1 MKNYL
6 LLSILCLA
14 GILMSCTQKHTRY
27 RIGVSQCSDD
37 EWRHKMNNE
46 IVREA
51 LFYDGVEVEIRTAKD
66 NNRNQIA
73 DIKYFID
80 KKVDLLIVA
89 PNEAAAITP
98 VVEKAY
104 RQGIPV
110 VVIDRKILSDKYTAF
125 VGADNYEIGKDV
137 GQYILNRLHGKG
149 KVLEITGLEGS
160 TPAMERHKGLTDVL
174 KEEPGIEI
182 TASVDGAWLQS
193 VAGEKMDSVFQT
205 NKNIDLVFAQNDR
218 MAIGAY
224 LSARQQQLEK
234 EMLFVGIDALPGKEY
249 GVEQII
255 NGVLDA
261 TFIYPTGGDKVVQVA
276 MDILEKRPYERET
289 KLSTALVDKTN
300 ARVMQLQTDHITEQD
315 GKIERLNNQVNE
327 YLSRYSA
334 QTMFLYAC
342 LIILLLFAALLAI
355 IVRAY
360 WTKNRM
366 NMELSRQKKK
376 LEEQRDQLISLS
388 KQLEEATHAKLV
400 FFTNVSHDFRTPL
413 TLVAD
418 PVEQLL
424 EDKALTPRQ
433 QSLLKVVHKNV
444 HILLRLVNQ
453 ILDFRKYE
461 NDKLELVRANM
472 NLRVQ
477 LQEWSHSFQTLALKK
492 HIHFVLEVNDDR
504 ADYLMAVDAEKM
516 ERVYFNL
523 LSNAFKFTPEN
534 GTITV
539 TLSTLTKE
547 EGGRYARLVV
557 ADTGSGISV
566 QHIRHIFD
574 RFYQID
580 VNHAGSGIG
589 LALAKAFVEL
599 HGGEITVDS
608 VEGKGTVF
616 TVDIP
621 MTLVEE
627 PSADLVQEPRITQ
640 QTVVEELEDMET
652 EEQIPDENKECIL
665 IIDDNADVRDYVK
678 SLLKEEYTVI
688 EAPDGR
694 AGLKKAMKYVPDAI
708 ICDVMMPVMDGLECC
723 RKLKTELQTSH
734 IPVMLLTAC
743 SLDEQ
748 RIQGFECGA
757 DSYISKPFN
766 SKLLLVRLRNLMD
779 NHKRLK
785 QFFGDKT
792 TLSKEPVSDVDKGFV
807 DRFRELIEENLAD
820 SELSVEDLGSKM
832 GLSRVQLYRKIKAL
846 TNYSPNELVRIA
858 RLKKAASLL
867 ASSEKTISEITYEVG
882 FTSPSY
888 FTKCY
893 KEYFGESP
901 TDFLKRR
908 G

>member
-261 TFIYPTGGDKVVQVA
+261 TFIYPTGGDKIVQVA
-276 MDILEKRPYERET
+276 MDILEKRPYERDT

-621 MTLVEE
+621 MTVVEE

-748 RIQGFECGA
+748 QIQGFECGA

-893 KEYFGESP
+893 KDYFGESP

>member
-51 LFYDGVEVEIRTAKD
+51 LFYDGVEVEMRTAKD

-276 MDILEKRPYERET
+276 MDILEKRPYERDT

-300 ARVMQLQTDHITEQD
+300 AQVMQLQTDHITEQD

-599 HGGEITVDS
+599 HGGEITADS

-621 MTLVEE
+621 MTVVEE

-792 TLSKEPVSDVDKGFV
+792 TLSKESVSDVDKGFV

>member
-1 MKNYL
+1 MPEIHFKCLKKLFEETGMESSMIFPTCVVLFFQQMFVSLAVTFYLCVSINILRNMKNYL

-276 MDILEKRPYERET
+276 MDILEKRPYERDT

-599 HGGEITVDS
+599 HGGEITADS

-621 MTLVEE
+621 MTVVEE

-640 QTVVEELEDMET
+640 QTVV
-652 EEQIPDENKECIL
+652 
-665 IIDDNADVRDYVK
+665 
-678 SLLKEEYTVI
+678 
-688 EAPDGR
+688 
-694 AGLKKAMKYVPDAI
+694 
-708 ICDVMMPVMDGLECC
+708 
-723 RKLKTELQTSH
+723 
-734 IPVMLLTAC
+734 
-743 SLDEQ
+743 
-748 RIQGFECGA
+748 
-757 DSYISKPFN
+757 
-766 SKLLLVRLRNLMD
+766 
-779 NHKRLK
+779 
-785 QFFGDKT
+785 
-792 TLSKEPVSDVDKGFV
+792 
-807 DRFRELIEENLAD
+807 
-820 SELSVEDLGSKM
+820 
-832 GLSRVQLYRKIKAL
+832 
-846 TNYSPNELVRIA
+846 
-858 RLKKAASLL
+858 
-867 ASSEKTISEITYEVG
+867 
-882 FTSPSY
+882 
-888 FTKCY
+888 
-893 KEYFGESP
+893 
-901 TDFLKRR
+901 
-908 G
+908 

>member
-276 MDILEKRPYERET
+276 MDILEKRPYERDT

-300 ARVMQLQTDHITEQD
+300 AWVMQLQTDHITEQD

-388 KQLEEATHAKLV
+388 KQLEEASHAKLV

-599 HGGEITVDS
+599 HGGEITADS

-621 MTLVEE
+621 MTVVEE

-792 TLSKEPVSDVDKGFV
+792 TLSKESVSDVDKGFV

-820 SELSVEDLGSKM
+820 SELSVEDLGGKM

>member
-276 MDILEKRPYERET
+276 MDILEKRPYERDT

-599 HGGEITVDS
+599 HGGEITADS

-621 MTLVEE
+621 MTVVEE

-665 IIDDNADVRDYVK
+665 IIDDNADVRDYMK

-792 TLSKEPVSDVDKGFV
+792 TLSKESVSDVDKGFV

>member
-276 MDILEKRPYERET
+276 MDILEKRPYERDT

-621 MTLVEE
+621 MTVVEE

-846 TNYSPNELVRIA
+846 TNYSPNELRIA

-893 KEYFGESP
+893 KDYFGESP

>member
-276 MDILEKRPYERET
+276 MDILEKRPYERDT

-388 KQLEEATHAKLV
+388 KKLEEAPHAKLV
-400 FFTNVSHDFRTPL
+400 FFTNVSHDIRPPL

-599 HGGEITVDS
+599 HGGEITADS

-621 MTLVEE
+621 MTVVEE

-792 TLSKEPVSDVDKGFV
+792 TLSKESVSDVDKGFV

>member
-14 GILMSCTQKHTRY
+14 GILMSCTQTHTRY

-276 MDILEKRPYERET
+276 MDILEKRPYERDT

-599 HGGEITVDS
+599 HGGEITADS

-621 MTLVEE
+621 MTVVEE

-792 TLSKEPVSDVDKGFV
+792 TLSKESVSDVDKGFV

>member
-46 IVREA
+46 IVRED

-276 MDILEKRPYERET
+276 MDILEKRPYERDT

-599 HGGEITVDS
+599 HGGEITADS

-621 MTLVEE
+621 MTVVEE

-792 TLSKEPVSDVDKGFV
+792 TLSKESVSDVDKGFV

-820 SELSVEDLGSKM
+820 SELSVEDLGGKM

>member
-276 MDILEKRPYERET
+276 MDILEKRPYERDT

-621 MTLVEE
+621 MTVVEE

-708 ICDVMMPVMDGLECC
+708 ICDVMMPVMDGLVCC

-893 KEYFGESP
+893 KDYFGESP

>member
-276 MDILEKRPYERET
+276 MDILEKRPYERDT

-433 QSLLKVVHKNV
+433 QSFLKVVHKNV

-599 HGGEITVDS
+599 HGGEITADS

-621 MTLVEE
+621 MTVVEE

-792 TLSKEPVSDVDKGFV
+792 TLSKESVSDVDKGFV

>member
-6 LLSILCLA
+6 LVSILCLA

-276 MDILEKRPYERET
+276 MDILEKRPYERDT

-599 HGGEITVDS
+599 HGGEITADS

-621 MTLVEE
+621 MTVVEE

-792 TLSKEPVSDVDKGFV
+792 TLSKESVSDVDKGFV

>member
-1 MKNYL
+1 M
-6 LLSILCLA
+6 
-14 GILMSCTQKHTRY
+14 
-27 RIGVSQCSDD
+27 
-37 EWRHKMNNE
+37 
-46 IVREA
+46 
-51 LFYDGVEVEIRTAKD
+51 
-66 NNRNQIA
+66 
-73 DIKYFID
+73 
-80 KKVDLLIVA
+80 
-89 PNEAAAITP
+89 
-98 VVEKAY
+98 
-104 RQGIPV
+104 
-110 VVIDRKILSDKYTAF
+110 
-125 VGADNYEIGKDV
+125 
-137 GQYILNRLHGKG
+137 
-149 KVLEITGLEGS
+149 
-160 TPAMERHKGLTDVL
+160 

-276 MDILEKRPYERET
+276 MDILEKRPYERDT

-621 MTLVEE
+621 MTVVEE

-792 TLSKEPVSDVDKGFV
+792 TLSKESVSDVDKGFV

-820 SELSVEDLGSKM
+820 SELSVEDLGGKM

-893 KEYFGESP
+893 KDYFGESP

>member
-276 MDILEKRPYERET
+276 MDILEKRPYERDT

-315 GKIERLNNQVNE
+315 GKIARLNNQVNE

-621 MTLVEE
+621 MTVVEE

-893 KEYFGESP
+893 KDYFGESP

>member
-276 MDILEKRPYERET
+276 MDILEKRPYERDT

-388 KQLEEATHAKLV
+388 KQLEKATHAKLV

-472 NLRVQ
+472 NLRMQ

-743 SLDEQ
+743 SLVEQ

-792 TLSKEPVSDVDKGFV
+792 SLSKESVSDVDKGFV

-820 SELSVEDLGSKM
+820 SELSVEDLGGKM

>member
-276 MDILEKRPYERET
+276 MDILEKRPYERDT

-315 GKIERLNNQVNE
+315 GKIDRLNNQVNE

-599 HGGEITVDS
+599 HGGEITADS

-621 MTLVEE
+621 MTVVEE

-792 TLSKEPVSDVDKGFV
+792 TLSKESVSDVDKGFV

>member
-276 MDILEKRPYERET
+276 MDILEKRPYERDT

-366 NMELSRQKKK
+366 NMKLSRQKKK

-599 HGGEITVDS
+599 HGGEITADS

-621 MTLVEE
+621 MTVVEE

-820 SELSVEDLGSKM
+820 SELSVEDLGGKM

-893 KEYFGESP
+893 KDYFGESP

>member
-276 MDILEKRPYERET
+276 MDILEKRPYERDT

-360 WTKNRM
+360 WAKNRM

-599 HGGEITVDS
+599 HGGEITADS

-621 MTLVEE
+621 MTVVEE

-792 TLSKEPVSDVDKGFV
+792 TLSKESVSDVDKGFV

-820 SELSVEDLGSKM
+820 SELSVEDLGGKM

>member
-110 VVIDRKILSDKYTAF
+110 VMIDRKILSDKYTAF

-276 MDILEKRPYERET
+276 MDILEKRPYERDT

-599 HGGEITVDS
+599 HGGEITADS

-621 MTLVEE
+621 MTVVEE

-792 TLSKEPVSDVDKGFV
+792 SLSKESVSDVDKGFV

-820 SELSVEDLGSKM
+820 SELSVEDLGGKM

>member
-276 MDILEKRPYERET
+276 MDILEKRPYERDT

-376 LEEQRDQLISLS
+376 LEEQRDQLISFS

-599 HGGEITVDS
+599 HGGEITADS

-621 MTLVEE
+621 MTVVEE

-665 IIDDNADVRDYVK
+665 IIDDNADVRDY
-678 SLLKEEYTVI
+678 
-688 EAPDGR
+688 
-694 AGLKKAMKYVPDAI
+694 AM
-708 ICDVMMPVMDGLECC
+708 
-723 RKLKTELQTSH
+723 
-734 IPVMLLTAC
+734 
-743 SLDEQ
+743 
-748 RIQGFECGA
+748 
-757 DSYISKPFN
+757 
-766 SKLLLVRLRNLMD
+766 
-779 NHKRLK
+779 
-785 QFFGDKT
+785 
-792 TLSKEPVSDVDKGFV
+792 
-807 DRFRELIEENLAD
+807 
-820 SELSVEDLGSKM
+820 
-832 GLSRVQLYRKIKAL
+832 
-846 TNYSPNELVRIA
+846 
-858 RLKKAASLL
+858 
-867 ASSEKTISEITYEVG
+867 
-882 FTSPSY
+882 
-888 FTKCY
+888 
-893 KEYFGESP
+893 
-901 TDFLKRR
+901 
-908 G
+908 

>member
-6 LLSILCLA
+6 LFLILCLA
-14 GILMSCTQKHTRY
+14 GTLISCSQKHTRY
-27 RIGVSQCSDD
+27 YIGVSQCSDD

-66 NNRNQIA
+66 NNRNQIE
-73 DIKYFID
+73 DINYFID

-89 PNEAAAITP
+89 PNEAVAITP

-104 RQGIPV
+104 GQGIPV
-110 VVIDRKILSDKYTAF
+110 VVIDRKILSDRYTAF

-137 GQYILNRLHGKG
+137 GHYIMNRLGGKG

-193 VAGEKMDSVFQT
+193 VAGEKMDSILRI
-205 NKNIDLVFAQNDR
+205 NKGINLVFAQNDR

-224 LSARQQQLEK
+224 LSARQRQLEK

-249 GVEQII
+249 GVEQVIG
-255 NGVLDA
+255 GVLDA
-261 TFIYPTGGDKVVQVA
+261 TFIYPTGGDKVMQVA
-276 MDILEKRPYERET
+276 MDILEKRPYERDN

-315 GKIERLNNQVNE
+315 GKIERLNNQIDE

-342 LIILLLFAALLAI
+342 LVILLLFAALLAI

-366 NMELSRQKKK
+366 NLELSCQKKK

-424 EDKALTPRQ
+424 EDKALTPEQ

-461 NDKLELVRANM
+461 NGKLELVRTHM
-472 NLRVQ
+472 DLRTQ
-477 LQEWSHSFQTLALKK
+477 LQEWSQSFQTLALKK
-492 HIHFVLEVNDDR
+492 HIHFVLDVNDDE
-504 ADYLMAVDAEKM
+504 ADYLMALDAEKM

-547 EGGRYARLVV
+547 GSERYARLVV

-574 RFYQID
+574 RFYQMD

-599 HGGEITVDS
+599 HGGMITVDS

-621 MTLVEE
+621 MTVVEE
-627 PSADLVQEPRITQ
+627 QSVDLMQKPQITQ

-652 EEQIPDENKECIL
+652 EEQVPDENKECVL
-665 IIDDNADVRDYVK
+665 IIDDNADVRNYVK
-678 SLLKEEYTVI
+678 SLLREEYTVI

-708 ICDVMMPVMDGLECC
+708 VCDVMMPVMDGLECC

-766 SKLLLVRLRNLMD
+766 SKLLLVRLHNLID

-792 TLSKEPVSDVDKGFV
+792 TLSKESVSEVDKSFV
-807 DRFRELIEENLAD
+807 DRFRGLIEENLTD
-820 SELSVEDLGSKM
+820 SELSVEELGSKM

>member
-276 MDILEKRPYERET
+276 MDILEKRPYERDT

-376 LEEQRDQLISLS
+376 LEDQRDPLISLS
-388 KQLEEATHAKLV
+388 KHLEEATHAKLV

-599 HGGEITVDS
+599 HGGEITADS

-621 MTLVEE
+621 MTVVEE

-792 TLSKEPVSDVDKGFV
+792 TLSKESVSEVDKGFV

-820 SELSVEDLGSKM
+820 SELSVEDLGGKM

-893 KEYFGESP
+893 KDYFGESP

>member
-276 MDILEKRPYERET
+276 MDILEKRPYERDT

-424 EDKALTPRQ
+424 EDKTLTPRQ

-621 MTLVEE
+621 MTVVEE

-688 EAPDGR
+688 EVPDGR

-893 KEYFGESP
+893 KDYFGESP

>member
-276 MDILEKRPYERET
+276 MYILEKRPYERDT

-342 LIILLLFAALLAI
+342 LIILLLFADLLAI

-433 QSLLKVVHKNV
+433 QSLIKVVHKNV

-621 MTLVEE
+621 MTVVEE

-893 KEYFGESP
+893 KDYFGESP

>member
-276 MDILEKRPYERET
+276 MDILEKRPYERDT

-444 HILLRLVNQ
+444 YILLRLVNQ

-779 NHKRLK
+779 NHKPLK

-792 TLSKEPVSDVDKGFV
+792 TLSKESVSDVDKGFV

-820 SELSVEDLGSKM
+820 SELSVEDLGGKM

>member
-276 MDILEKRPYERET
+276 MDILEKRPYERDT

-599 HGGEITVDS
+599 HGGEITADS

-621 MTLVEE
+621 MTVVEE
-627 PSADLVQEPRITQ
+627 PSADFVQEPRITQ

-792 TLSKEPVSDVDKGFV
+792 TLSKESVSDVDKGFV

>member
-276 MDILEKRPYERET
+276 MDILEKRPYERDT

-433 QSLLKVVHKNV
+433 QFLLKVVHKNV

-621 MTLVEE
+621 MTVVEE

-893 KEYFGESP
+893 KDYFGESP

>member
-276 MDILEKRPYERET
+276 MDILEKRPYERDT

-599 HGGEITVDS
+599 HGGEITADS

-621 MTLVEE
+621 MTVVEE

-678 SLLKEEYTVI
+678 SLLKEEYAVI

-792 TLSKEPVSDVDKGFV
+792 TLSKESVSDVDKGFV

>member
-276 MDILEKRPYERET
+276 MDILEKRPYERDT

-599 HGGEITVDS
+599 HGGEITADS

-621 MTLVEE
+621 MTVVEE

-688 EAPDGR
+688 EASDGR

-792 TLSKEPVSDVDKGFV
+792 TLSKESVSDVDKGFV

-820 SELSVEDLGSKM
+820 SELSVEDLGGKM

-846 TNYSPNELVRIA
+846 TNYSPNELVSIA